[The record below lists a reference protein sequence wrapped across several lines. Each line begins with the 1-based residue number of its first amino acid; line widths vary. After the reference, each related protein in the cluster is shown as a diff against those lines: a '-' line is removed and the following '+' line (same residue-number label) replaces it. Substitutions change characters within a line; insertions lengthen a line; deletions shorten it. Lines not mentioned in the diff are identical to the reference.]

1 MRSCRKIPHL
11 DRRSVNLTMPEQ
23 LPLTRFAGVTLGDIA
38 KGFPAVI
45 QEYGQRCE

>member
-11 DRRSVNLTMPEQ
+11 DRRSVNLTMKQ
-23 LPLTRFAGVTLGDIA
+23 LPLTRFAGVTLADIA
-38 KGFPAVI
+38 KDFPAVI